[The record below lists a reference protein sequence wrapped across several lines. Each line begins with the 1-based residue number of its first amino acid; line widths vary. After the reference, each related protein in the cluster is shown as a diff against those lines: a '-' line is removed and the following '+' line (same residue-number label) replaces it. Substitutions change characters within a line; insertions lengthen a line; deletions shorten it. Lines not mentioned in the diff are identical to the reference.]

1 MNMRSESEARA
12 KMAQRSSPGAQR
24 ESRSPLERVKAL
36 IPRTDALNNPQGGG
50 SNRPPTPQ
58 GGPNGQNGARQPRNT
73 GLGWVSRLL
82 LLALIVLVGVEL
94 YNWFNVSANG
104 QTINMVYS
112 DFLNYADN
120 HQVKS
125 VTIYDNGNIT
135 GTLTGPVT
143 YTQQDGTTVTATKF
157 QAFEHLSNDAPL
169 YAQLKA
175 DGVKVNQTSSG
186 SSDLL
191 WTILLNGIPILL
203 LIGLLLWFSR
213 RATQNQQNIFNF
225 GRSRAKLIMEDR
237 PNTTFADVAG
247 VDEAKSELEEVV
259 EFLKTPQK
267 FQRLGG
273 KIPKGVLLVGPP
285 GTGKTLLARAVA
297 GEAGVPF
304 FSMSG
309 SEFVEVLVGVGA
321 SRVRD
326 LFDQAKKAA
335 PSIIFIDEIDAV
347 GRQRGTSLTTNDERE
362 QTLNQLLVEM
372 DGFDARQAVVVIAA
386 TNRPDNLDIAL
397 LRPGRFDRRVTV
409 DRPDWKGRQAILSIH
424 ARGVPVAS
432 DVDWVTLARTTTGM
446 VGADLANLV
455 NEAALLAARRN
466 LDKVNMRCFFDAL
479 DRIQLGAERPLVLSE
494 EDLRIVAVH
503 EGGHALVGLLTPHS
517 DPVTKVT
524 IVPRGQALGVTQY
537 TPLDDRYNYSKAY
550 LFGRIMTALGGRAAE
565 DVVIGSITT
574 GAENDLQQVTG
585 IARNMIARWGMNDR
599 IGLISFS
606 DRPSPFG
613 AGGDMG
619 QRDYS
624 EATAAE
630 IDQETH
636 DLVQNAYAQVK
647 QMLTEHKATLEKIA
661 AELRRHETLDAK
673 QLAQVLMETGVSLA
687 EVAPTPGAE
696 TAGLPAPDP
705 AASVVDGQVSGGA
718 TLPGAG
724 YMSGGAGSP
733 QN

>member
-1 MNMRSESEARA
+1 MD
-12 KMAQRSSPGAQR
+12 QRSSLRATQ
-24 ESRSPLERVKAL
+24 ESRSPLTRVKAL
-36 IPRTDALNNPQGGG
+36 IPSRNALNNPQGGPP
-50 SNRPPTPQ
+50 NRPSNA
-58 GGPNGQNGARQPRNT
+58 GGPGPAGGNNNRQRGGAS
-73 GLGWVSRLL
+73 LSWISRLL

-94 YNWFNVSANG
+94 YNWLNVSTSG
-104 QTINMVYS
+104 PSINMAYS
-112 DFLNYADN
+112 DFISYVNN
-120 HQVKS
+120 NEVKS
-125 VTIYDNGNIT
+125 VTIYDNGNID
-135 GTLTGPVT
+135 GTLTSQIT
-143 YTQQDGTTVTATKF
+143 YKQQDGTTVTADKF
-157 QAFEHLSNDAPL
+157 TTFEHFSNDLPL
-169 YAQLKA
+169 QQALQQHNVTVVTK
-175 DGVKVNQTSSG
+175 SSG
-186 SSDLL
+186 SSDFWWSLVINVGSIVLL
-191 WTILLNGIPILL
+191 VV
-203 LIGLLLWFSR
+203 LLLWFSR
-213 RATQNQQNIFNF
+213 RATQSQQNIFNF

-273 KIPKGVLLVGPP
+273 KIPKGALLVGPP

-372 DGFDARQAVVVIAA
+372 DGFDSRQAVVVIAA
-386 TNRPDNLDIAL
+386 TNRPDNLDQAL

-424 ARGVPVAS
+424 SRGVPMAS
-432 DVDWVTLARTTTGM
+432 DVDLQTLARATTGM

-466 LDKVNMRCFFDAL
+466 LDRVNMRCFFDAL
-479 DRIQLGAERPLVLSE
+479 DRIQLGAERPLVLTE

-537 TPLDDRYNYSKAY
+537 TPLDDRYNYSKTY

-574 GAENDLQQVTG
+574 GAENDLQQVTA
-585 IARNMIARWGMNDR
+585 IARNMVARWGMSDR
-599 IGLISFS
+599 VGLVSFS
-606 DRPSPFG
+606 DRPSPFS

-624 EATAAE
+624 DATAAM
-630 IDQETH
+630 IDEETH
-636 DLVQNAYAQVK
+636 SLVETAYKQVR
-647 QMLTEHKATLEKIA
+647 QMLTDHRATLERIA
-661 AELRRHETLDAK
+661 LELRRHETLDAK
-673 QLAQVLMETGVSLA
+673 QLAQILVETGVSLA
-687 EVAPTPGAE
+687 EVAPTAGAETLPDAPATAAIDGQSNGGMLAPGAE
-696 TAGLPAPDP
+696 TGGSFAPGVPGSGLTP
-705 AASVVDGQVSGGA
+705 
-718 TLPGAG
+718 
-724 YMSGGAGSP
+724 P